1 MAKAAPKAKPPSKTE
16 ILAAMAEETQLT
28 KKQVGALLDSLTN
41 QIHKAISKKGPGV
54 FTLPGLCKIY
64 VHTRPA
70 MAARKMKKPG
80 TDEMID
86 VPAKPARKVVKV
98 RALKPLKEVIG

>member
-16 ILAAMAEETQLT
+16 ILTAMADETQLS

-41 QIHKAISKKGPGV
+41 QITKAIGKKGPGV

-64 VHTRPA
+64 VHVRPA
-70 MAARKMKKPG
+70 QPARKMRSPATG
-80 TDEMID
+80 EMID
-86 VPAKPARKVVKV
+86 VAAKPARKVVKV
-98 RALKPLKEVIG
+98 RALKPLKELVG